1 LKHLFEYE
9 KFNLQSKL
17 YEGAIQLTPSE
28 RDQIEKMIPK
38 IIDVIEGK
46 EIKSSADNKV
56 VVDIIDFLSADGK
69 TPGFLSVYVGNDA
82 PKLLAYHQKNDSKDL
97 GDNELVIQQ
106 NNFTGKFFN
115 FLWKTI
121 SKFHGDK
128 NAGIEFLRTT
138 LKHELIHAKDP
149 AENQHIPKNPEKY
162 SYDPEVYYKSWAE
175 FQTYTGELFELIISG
190 VDRIMK
196 SNPSDADIKKIEIA
210 LDDLLNYYSKEE
222 KSRKIERGTID
233 FIQDNESRNDFQKAF
248 KFLSDFVGISDRNPL
263 SRSLDDI
270 SKIKKYHPEAYNE
283 FLKDLYKT
291 IDQCKN
297 VINKDK
303 KISLN
308 SRISSRQTPQKY

>member
-1 LKHLFEYE
+1 MKHLFEYE
-9 KFNLQSKL
+9 KFNPQSKL

-46 EIKSSADNKV
+46 EIKPGTDNKI
-56 VVDIIDFLSADGK
+56 VDVIDFLSADGE
-69 TPGFLSVYVGNDA
+69 TQGFLSVYVGNDQ
-82 PKLLAYHQKNDSKDL
+82 PKLLAYYQKNDPNDL
-97 GDNELVIQQ
+97 NDNDLVIQQ
-106 NNFTGKFFN
+106 NNFTRKFIN
-115 FLWKTI
+115 VLWKTI

-149 AENQHIPKNPEKY
+149 AENQHIPKNPEEY
-162 SYDPEVYYKSWAE
+162 SYEPEAYYKSWAE

-196 SNPSDADIKKIEIA
+196 SNPSDADTKKIEIA
-210 LDDLLNYYSKEE
+210 LNDLLNFYSEEE
-222 KSRKIERGTID
+222 KSRKIKRGTID
-233 FIQDNESRNDFQKAF
+233 FIQDNASRNAFQKSF
-248 KFLSDFVGISDRNPL
+248 KFLSDFVGIGDRNPL

-291 IDQCKN
+291 IDECKN
-297 VINKDK
+297 IINKDK

-308 SRISSRQTPQKY
+308 SRISSRQTSQKY